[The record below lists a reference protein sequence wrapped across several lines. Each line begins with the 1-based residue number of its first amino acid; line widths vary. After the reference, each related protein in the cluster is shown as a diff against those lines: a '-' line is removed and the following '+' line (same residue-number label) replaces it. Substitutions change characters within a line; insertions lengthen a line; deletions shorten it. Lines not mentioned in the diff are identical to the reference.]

1 MSLEAYEGMIQS
13 SLAKD
18 FSEYVVP
25 VDVTLGVI
33 WLVQKKLSLEVK
45 SQFQVSA
52 SLRVIALF

>member
-33 WLVQKKLSLEVK
+33 GLEQKKLSLEVK
-45 SQFQVSA
+45 SSF
-52 SLRVIALF
+52 R